1 MEVINCPGVKGD
13 EGQLEM
19 IQLELVLSVS
29 GGGGRGR
36 GGGGGSST
44 LSSVIFS

>member
-29 GGGGRGR
+29 GGEGGRGR
-36 GGGGGSST
+36 GGGEAHP
-44 LSSVIFS
+44 LYPV